1 LTTIVP
7 PVPVSSEASR
17 AAAGTAALAAL
28 QTLGRVLALLF
39 VVIATREVLPAQFG
53 RYSIVAG
60 LVAFAGFVA
69 DFGSTTVITR
79 LVSRDPASSDEL
91 IRQTLLGSVVVG
103 MVAYVAVVGYVAVGP
118 YPHDLTVDA
127 VIGGLAIPIDAAL
140 TSILAALDGH
150 GLITR
155 RAVVTFVRLAVVA
168 GAGTVAIVVTGEVRL
183 AIAAIALGPFVGL
196 VLATVFARRYSV
208 WRLALRPRWA
218 GSVALFKM
226 AVPYAML
233 GGIGAIVARLDLL
246 VLSWFAN
253 TTLVAQY
260 DLALRGIEAAT
271 GLGTV
276 IGGPALFILSK
287 RLGIHDIEG
296 ARRAYAHAVRVAY
309 LIGIPMSV
317 VLVALHAPLTRI
329 VFGPQY
335 TASGPLLAVL
345 GLSVWLAILGWAQ
358 GAVVLAGGSTT
369 RALRASLVLL
379 VTAGVL
385 DLALIPTFDAMGAA
399 VATVGAAVIACAVF
413 DFLNRETMGVATPR
427 PSLALVASSLVAGLL
442 MAGASAVGP
451 GWLGLVALPVLP
463 LLLWVTGVVTAHDV
477 RRLSRLVV
485 EGSRA

>member
-1 LTTIVP
+1 MTTTAP
-7 PVPVSSEASR
+7 PVPASPEASR

-60 LVAFAGFVA
+60 LVAFAGFIA

-79 LVSRDPASSDEL
+79 VVSRDPTSSDDL
-91 IRQTLLGSVVVG
+91 IGQTLLASVVVG
-103 MVAYVAVVGYVAVGP
+103 FVAYVAVVGYVAIGP

-127 VIGGLAIPIDAAL
+127 LIGGLAIPVDAAL

-168 GAGTVAIVVTGEVRL
+168 GAGALAIVLTGEIRP
-183 AIAAIALGPFVGL
+183 AIAAIALGPLVGL
-196 VLATVFARRYSV
+196 VLGAVFARKHSV

-218 GSVALFKM
+218 RSVALFKV

-246 VLSWFAN
+246 VLSWLAS
-253 TTLVAQY
+253 TGHVAQY

-287 RLGIHDIEG
+287 RLGSHDVDG

-317 VLVALHAPLTRI
+317 VLVALHVPLTRV

-335 TASGPLLAVL
+335 AASAPLLAVL
-345 GLSVWLAILGWAQ
+345 GLSVWLAVLGWAQ
-358 GAVVLAGGSTT
+358 GAVVLAGGSTA

-379 VTAGVL
+379 LTAGVL
-385 DLALIPTFDAMGAA
+385 DLALIPTFGAMGAA
-399 VATVGAAVIACAVF
+399 IATVGAAVMACAVF

-427 PSLALVASSLVAGLL
+427 PSFALVGSSLVAGLL

-451 GWLGLVALPVLP
+451 SWLGFVALPVLP
-463 LLLWVTGVVTAHDV
+463 LLLWITGVVTTHDV
-477 RRLSRLVV
+477 RRLTRLVV